1 MMQPISF
8 NIEVKPDILVSLNKS
23 EKEFSKEI
31 KLWAAISLYQFNKL
45 SLAKAANF
53 AGYHRYD
60 FENLLA
66 NLNIPISNLEID
78 DITKD
83 IEFLDS
89 L

>member
-1 MMQPISF
+1 MNTISF

-23 EKEFSKEI
+23 ETEFANEI

-60 FENLLA
+60 FENILA
-66 NLNIPISNLEID
+66 GLNIPISNLEIS
-78 DITKD
+78 DIKKD
-83 IEFLDS
+83 LEILDS
-89 L
+89 I